1 MVGGPALRFVLEAAF
16 LIVLAVAAGLAE
28 LSPTSIVLVMGAAWL
43 LVAAIEWLAWRESPT
58 PARMAREQPAPPPA
72 EATPPPAEA
81 TRPPAE
87 ATTAPAETGRGLRFW
102 RRRPAEEEA
111 EPEPESTPTGEETQ
125 DLGPPVEPA
134 AALRAD
140 DRGGT

>member
-28 LSPTSIVLVMGAAWL
+28 LSPMAIVLVMGAAWL

-58 PARMAREQPAPPPA
+58 LTRIAREQPAPSLAETPPPLA
-72 EATPPPAEA
+72 ETTPPPAE
-81 TRPPAE
+81 TTPP
-87 ATTAPAETGRGLRFW
+87 PAETGRGLRFW
-102 RRRPAEEEA
+102 RRRRAEQEL
-111 EPEPESTPTGEETQ
+111 EPEATPTGEDTQ
-125 DLGPPVEPA
+125 DIGPPAEPE

-140 DRGGT
+140 ERGGT